1 MEVLLVQVLEYLMY
15 EESLRE
21 WVLLNLKRRRSKGEV
36 SVLSVTIRQLGV
48 EKAVADFSVSNSLYY
63 FHFE

>member
-1 MEVLLVQVLEYLMY
+1 MQVLEY
-15 EESLRE
+15 LRE

-48 EKAVADFSVSNSLYY
+48 EKAVPDFSVSNSLYY

>member
-1 MEVLLVQVLEYLMY
+1 MQVLEYLMY
-15 EESLRE
+15 EDRLRE

-48 EKAVADFSVSNSLYY
+48 EKAVPDFSVSNSLYY

>member
-1 MEVLLVQVLEYLMY
+1 MQVLEY
-15 EESLRE
+15 LRE